1 MLAKNEQYVAQH
13 QMFHDC
19 CNSFV
24 NWLRTAVE
32 KLATCSDTYGEKS
45 AIESKLEKAKVIN
58 YPLYHHALLFLHD
71 SIVELNTLEPL
82 IKAYP
87 EKGPLFI

>member
-45 AIESKLEKAKVIN
+45 AIESKLEKAKVTN
-58 YPLYHHALLFLHD
+58 HPLCYHAVLFLCN
-71 SIVELNTLEPL
+71 SIVELNTVEPL
-82 IKAYP
+82 LKAYP
-87 EKGPLFI
+87 GKGPLLI

>member
-13 QMFHDC
+13 QTFHDC
-19 CNSFV
+19 CNSFI

-45 AIESKLEKAKVIN
+45 AIESKLEKAKVTTI
-58 YPLYHHALLFLHD
+58 HHD
-71 SIVELNTLEPL
+71 V
-82 IKAYP
+82 
-87 EKGPLFI
+87 